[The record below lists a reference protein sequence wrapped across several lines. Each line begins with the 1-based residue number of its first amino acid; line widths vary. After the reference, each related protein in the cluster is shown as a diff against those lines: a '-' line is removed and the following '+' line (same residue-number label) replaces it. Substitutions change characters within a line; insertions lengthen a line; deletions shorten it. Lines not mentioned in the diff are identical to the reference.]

1 MVDTRA
7 GMWLLI
13 VTFLAAVGG
22 MLAQSL
28 GASAADG
35 QAVDVFFTASQIV
48 SVLLPV
54 IGILL
59 VTSEWSQRTGLITF
73 TLVPARNRIVIAKF
87 VAALLVSVVATV
99 ICLALGLLG
108 GSVFGSGT
116 EISAAEIGR
125 GFLFL
130 GISVSIGVALGF
142 ALQNSPLGIVIL
154 FVGPILVGAV
164 GAISHSI
171 NDVTKYLDQSG
182 LVTLV
187 DPNGSGVRWNE
198 VGNDVP
204 LLGRR
209 DPRLRRAAPAARR
222 HRLGISQRTARS
234 RTRRACRRAWRSRS
248 SARRRCARSGGSSSA
263 TRPAARVQKVSAM

>member
-1 MVDTRA
+1 MSTADVTIGSYSRPSLPRLIRVECRKMVDTRA

-13 VTFLAAVGG
+13 ITLLGAVGG

-35 QAVDVFFTASQIV
+35 EAVDVFFTTTQIV

-87 VAALLVSVVATV
+87 IAALLVSVLATV

-130 GISVSIGVALGF
+130 GISVSIGVALGL
-142 ALQNSPLGIVIL
+142 ALMNSPLAIVTL
-154 FVGPILVGAV
+154 FVGPILIGAV

-187 DPNGSGVRWNE
+187 EPNRLNVEWNE
-198 VGNDVP
+198 VGTTFLFWVVAI
-204 LLGRR
+204 LAFGVL
-209 DPRLRRAAPAARR
+209 RLRR
-222 HRLGISQRTARS
+222 GDID
-234 RTRRACRRAWRSRS
+234 
-248 SARRRCARSGGSSSA
+248 
-263 TRPAARVQKVSAM
+263 

>member
-1 MVDTRA
+1 MSAVDSTISSYPRPSLPRLIRVEGRKMVDTRA

-13 VTFLAAVGG
+13 VTFLGAVGG

-28 GASAADG
+28 GASGADG
-35 QAVDVFFTASQIV
+35 QAADVFFTATQII

-87 VAALLVSVVATV
+87 VAALLFSVVASV
-99 ICLALGLLG
+99 ICLGLGLFG

-116 EISAAEIGR
+116 EINAAEIGR

-142 ALQNSPLGIVIL
+142 AFMNSPLAIVMS
-154 FVGPILVGAV
+154 FVGPILIGAV

-182 LVTLV
+182 LLTLV
-187 DPNGSGVRWNE
+187 DTNGTGPDWNQVGTTVAFWVVAILAFGV
-198 VGNDVP
+198 
-204 LLGRR
+204 L
-209 DPRLRRAAPAARR
+209 RLRR
-222 HRLGISQRTARS
+222 GDID
-234 RTRRACRRAWRSRS
+234 
-248 SARRRCARSGGSSSA
+248 
-263 TRPAARVQKVSAM
+263 

>member
-1 MVDTRA
+1 MSAVAANPGSFPRPSLARLIRIECRKMVDTRA

-35 QAVDVFFTASQIV
+35 EAVDVFFTASQIV

-73 TLVPARNRIVIAKF
+73 TLVPARNRIVVAKF

-99 ICLALGLLG
+99 ICLVLGLLG

-171 NDVTKYLDQSG
+171 NDVTKWLDQSG

-187 DPNGSGVRWNE
+187 EPNRLDVEWGE
-198 VGNDVP
+198 VGTTFLFWVVAI
-204 LLGRR
+204 LAFGVL
-209 DPRLRRAAPAARR
+209 RLRR
-222 HRLGISQRTARS
+222 GDID
-234 RTRRACRRAWRSRS
+234 
-248 SARRRCARSGGSSSA
+248 
-263 TRPAARVQKVSAM
+263 